1 MCNDKMIVIRC
12 SKEQKESLISALF
25 ASEEICPFRYDGPCS
40 VDNCI
45 ECMSERKI
53 KWEIVEDIIDDK
65 DGEAE
70 MIGVWMTPC
79 KNGQCELSVRRDGI
93 NKIVI
98 ASQTPLTD
106 EQAEG
111 LFWCVGAMLRS
122 EKTLKDLLKEQ
133 GDEIER
139 LKNPT
144 AGDNKIPMKW

>member
-70 MIGVWMTPC
+70 MKVWMTLR

-106 EQAEG
+106 TQAEE
-111 LFWCVGAMLRS
+111 LFWCVGAMQRS
-122 EKTLKDLLKEQ
+122 GKTLKDLLKEQ
-133 GDEIER
+133 ETGTEW
-139 LKNPT
+139 LKKPT
-144 AGDNKIPMKW
+144 AGDNCIPLRW